1 MAHVIAV
8 TSEEATLHWA
18 LIDFA
23 CSQNLSDR
31 GLVLSIR
38 CRSSFWSTFRSTIC
52 LVTPVV
58 RSTAFACRTLPTA
71 SATVAI
77 EFTTTTLSSLA
88 FSFATFT
95 SFTFATFAALV
106 LSRLFGLVSA
116 IVGTV
121 ITTLVALPTCR
132 TIVFL
137 LANLTLGLF
146 LFRFCS
152 LRRGLDRF
160 GNDSKSIVLIF
171 IVIVQQGEDVIHA
184 RRGQHGYRFRG
195 RHTRANKCS
204 PH

>member
-1 MAHVIAV
+1 MSMVICH
-8 TSEEATLHWA
+8 LFLFLFLNGGW
-18 LIDFA
+18 
-23 CSQNLSDR
+23 

-38 CRSSFWSTFRSTIC
+38 RRSAFWSTFC

-77 EFTTTTLSSLA
+77 EFATTTLSSLA

-95 SFTFATFAALV
+95 SFTFATFAALF
-106 LSRLFGLVSA
+106 LSRLVGLVSA
-116 IVGTV
+116 ILGTV

-152 LRRGLDRF
+152 LRRGVDRF
-160 GNDSKSIVLIF
+160 GNDSKSIVSFSLSSSNKAKMLF
-171 IVIVQQGEDVIHA
+171 TPDGGGMVIDSGGDT
-184 RRGQHGYRFRG
+184 HGL
-195 RHTRANKCS
+195 TSAA
-204 PH
+204 PM

>member
-1 MAHVIAV
+1 MADVIAV
-8 TSEEATLHWA
+8 TSEEETLHWV

-31 GLVLSIR
+31 CFVCLGFHVLFESHGVLFLFLFLNGGRGLVLSIR
-38 CRSSFWSTFRSTIC
+38 RRSAIC

-58 RSTAFACRTLPTA
+58 RSTAFACRPLPTA

-95 SFTFATFAALV
+95 AFTFATFAALF
-106 LSRLFGLVSA
+106 LSRLVGLVSA

-137 LANLTLGLF
+137 LANLTLGL
-146 LFRFCS
+146 
-152 LRRGLDRF
+152 
-160 GNDSKSIVLIF
+160 
-171 IVIVQQGEDVIHA
+171 
-184 RRGQHGYRFRG
+184 
-195 RHTRANKCS
+195 
-204 PH
+204 